1 MIDRI
6 CVVSIMVLES
16 FCLSPAYAGCHSF
29 GNALFTEVALM
40 IILLCSE
47 HRDGDVLEKAAG

>member
-1 MIDRI
+1 MIDCI
-6 CVVSIMVLES
+6 CVVMVLEI

-29 GNALFTEVALM
+29 GNALLTEVALM

-47 HRDGDVLEKAAG
+47 HRGDGDVLEKAAGA